1 MSQLTQDVD
10 HVLLNWWISL
20 ISLYLFVFIDHVS
33 KNLQLAREASDD
45 HHPPGRGVNIE
56 DEVWTLNFEDEV
68 WILRKATGFDTSKMT
83 SHVPYHLRLLTVF
96 YYSVLT
102 CATRA
107 NLAQRR
113 KNKITRHTVKDV
125 WTEIGSPMIQC
136 IKWLYPVNVFYAN
149 LSCLVER
156 PFLFTSVVGYL
167 GYIVKWVHLCGWGKS
182 CGWNGVGGRYKKWCD
197 CRNIRYVWNSG
208 LEFETLK
215 TILS

>member
-10 HVLLNWWISL
+10 LVLLNWWISL
-20 ISLYLFVFIDHVS
+20 ISLDLFVFIDNVS

-113 KNKITRHTVKDV
+113 KKQNNVTCCQRYLNRNRQSDNTV
-125 WTEIGSPMIQC
+125 
-136 IKWLYPVNVFYAN
+136 Y
-149 LSCLVER
+149 
-156 PFLFTSVVGYL
+156 
-167 GYIVKWVHLCGWGKS
+167 
-182 CGWNGVGGRYKKWCD
+182 
-197 CRNIRYVWNSG
+197 
-208 LEFETLK
+208 
-215 TILS
+215 

>member
-1 MSQLTQDVD
+1 M
-10 HVLLNWWISL
+10 
-20 ISLYLFVFIDHVS
+20 FFIDHVS
-33 KNLQLAREASDD
+33 ENLQLAREASDD
-45 HHPPGRGVNIE
+45 HHPPWRGVNIE

-113 KNKITRHTVKDV
+113 KKHNNMTCSCSWHDMFKDI
-125 WTEIGSPMIQC
+125 WTEIGSPIIQC
-136 IKWLYPVNVFYAN
+136 IKWLYPVNVFYATCPV
-149 LSCLVER
+149 LWRDRSYSQVL
-156 PFLFTSVVGYL
+156 L
-167 GYIVKWVHLCGWGKS
+167 GTLDVLLGCIVKWVHLCGWGKS